1 MGRVRI
7 SLSMSID
14 GYISGSGITPETP
27 LGHGGDVI
35 RPGGERWMGEQ
46 LAAESGAAIAGRG
59 LYDLVDGWGPEPP
72 YRMPVFVPT
81 HRPRPDR
88 VAGET
93 TFSFVPDVK
102 VALDL
107 AREAAGEKDVY
118 VVGGANV
125 ADQLLRLGAID
136 LIELHLE
143 PVLLGSGV
151 RLFDALG
158 TRLDLDRVAVEAGIH
173 STHLRYDVRRRE
185 TA

>member
-7 SLSMSID
+7 SLSMSLD
-14 GYISGSGITPETP
+14 GYIAGSGVTPETP

-35 RPGGERWMGEQ
+35 RPGGERSMVDE
-46 LAAESGAAIAGRG
+46 LFASSGSAIAGRG
-59 LYDLVDGWGPEPP
+59 VYDLVNGWGEDPP

-81 HRPRPDR
+81 HRPRPER

-93 TFSFVPDVK
+93 TFTFVPDV
-102 VALDL
+102 VTALEL
-107 AREAAGEKDVY
+107 ARKAAGDKDVY

-125 ADQLLRLGAID
+125 ADQLLRLGAVD
-136 LIELHLE
+136 LLELHVE

-158 TRLDLDRVAVEAGIH
+158 TRLDLERIAVEAGER
-173 STHLRYDVRRRE
+173 STHLRYNVRGGNR
-185 TA
+185 

>member
-7 SLSMSID
+7 TLSMSLD
-14 GYISGSGITPETP
+14 GYIAGSGVTPETP

-35 RPGGERWMGEQ
+35 RPGGEPSMGQ
-46 LAAESGAAIAGRG
+46 RVVAESGAAIAGRG
-59 LYDLVDGWGPEPP
+59 VYDLVDGWGASPP
-72 YRMPVFVPT
+72 YEVPVFVPT

-88 VAGET
+88 VAGT
-93 TFSFVPDVK
+93 ATFTFVPDVK

-107 AREAAGEKDVY
+107 AREAAGDKDVY
-118 VVGGANV
+118 VIGGANV

-143 PVLLGSGV
+143 PVLLGGGV

-158 TRLDLDRVAVEAGIH
+158 TRIDLERVAVEAGAH
-173 STHLRYDVRRRE
+173 STHLRYDVRKGQ
-185 TA
+185 TV